1 VKQRGYGKYVERA
14 VDKVPYGTIVRSRTI
29 AADMA
34 KEFAIPLGQAMT
46 LCNLKL
52 KRLADHGVI
61 VRLQKGAYCHFKQT
75 AFGNLCPSKDDL
87 ATQILMRG
95 DGRVTGYETGASAL
109 NKLGLVT
116 LLPRNREIATNNYR
130 VRLPEGCHVE
140 ARKPV
145 TKISAKNWRY
155 LQLIDA
161 VDNLP
166 RFPIDV
172 EHPERQLRSFAERQ
186 NLDPLRLITM
196 AHKYYSKKTT
206 LRLVDLFAAS

>member
-1 VKQRGYGKYVERA
+1 MKQHGYSKYVEQM
-14 VDKVPYGTIVRSRTI
+14 VDKVAYGTIVWPRTI

-46 LCNLKL
+46 ICNLKL
-52 KRLADHGVI
+52 KRLADHGAI

-87 ATQILMRG
+87 ATQMLMRG
-95 DGRVTGYETGASAL
+95 EGGVTGYETGASAL

-130 VRLPEGCHVE
+130 AKLPEGCHVA

-145 TKISAKNWRY
+145 TKIGAKNWRY

-186 NLDPLRLITM
+186 KLDPLRLITM
-196 AHKYYSKKTT
+196 AHQYYSKKTT
-206 LRLVDLFAAS
+206 LRLVELFAAS

>member
-1 VKQRGYGKYVERA
+1 MKQRGYGKYVKQA
-14 VDKVPYGTIVRSRTI
+14 VDRVAYGTIVWPRTI
-29 AADMA
+29 AADIA

-46 LCNLKL
+46 ICNLKL
-52 KRLADHGVI
+52 KRLADHGTV
-61 VRLQKGAYCHFKQT
+61 VRLQKGTYCRAKQT
-75 AFGNLCPSKDDL
+75 VFGKLCPSKDEL
-87 ATQILMRG
+87 ATQMLMRVE
-95 DGRVTGYETGASAL
+95 GRVTGYETGASAL
-109 NKLGLVT
+109 NKLGLIT

-130 VRLPEGCHVE
+130 ARLPEGCHVA

-145 TKISAKNWRY
+145 TEVDNENWRY

-186 NLDPLRLITM
+186 KLDPMLLITT
-196 AHKYYSKKTT
+196 ARKYYSQKTT

>member
-1 VKQRGYGKYVERA
+1 VKQRGYGKYVKQA
-14 VDKVPYGTIVRSRTI
+14 VDKVAYGTIVWPRTI

-46 LCNLKL
+46 ICNLKL
-52 KRLADHGVI
+52 KRLADHGTV
-61 VRLQKGAYCHFKQT
+61 VRLQKGTYCRAKQT
-75 AFGNLCPSKDDL
+75 VFGKLCPSKDEL
-87 ATQILMRG
+87 ATQMLMRVE
-95 DGRVTGYETGASAL
+95 GRVTGYETGASAL
-109 NKLGLVT
+109 NKLGLIT

-130 VRLPEGCHVE
+130 TRLPEGCHVA
-140 ARKPV
+140 ARKPITEV
-145 TKISAKNWRY
+145 DNENWRY

-186 NLDPLRLITM
+186 KLDPLRLITM

-206 LRLVDLFAAS
+206 LRLVELFAAS

>member
-1 VKQRGYGKYVERA
+1 VKQRGYGKYVKQA
-14 VDKVPYGTIVRSRTI
+14 VDKVAYGTIVWPRTI

-46 LCNLKL
+46 ICNLKL
-52 KRLADHGVI
+52 KRLADHGTV
-61 VRLQKGAYCHFKQT
+61 VRLQKGTYCRAKQT
-75 AFGNLCPSKDDL
+75 VFGKLCPSKDEL
-87 ATQILMRG
+87 ATQMLMRVE
-95 DGRVTGYETGASAL
+95 GRVTGYETGASAL
-109 NKLGLVT
+109 NKLGLIT

-130 VRLPEGCHVE
+130 ARLPEGCHVA
-140 ARKPV
+140 ARKPMTEV
-145 TKISAKNWRY
+145 DNENWRY

-186 NLDPLRLITM
+186 KLDPLRLITM

-206 LRLVDLFAAS
+206 LRLVELFAAS

>member
-1 VKQRGYGKYVERA
+1 MKQRGYGKYVKQA
-14 VDKVPYGTIVRSRTI
+14 VDKVAYGTIVWPRTI

-46 LCNLKL
+46 ICNLKL
-52 KRLADHGVI
+52 KRLADHGTV
-61 VRLQKGAYCHFKQT
+61 VRLQKGTYCRAKQT
-75 AFGNLCPSKDDL
+75 VFGKLCPSKDEL
-87 ATQILMRG
+87 ATQMLMRVE
-95 DGRVTGYETGASAL
+95 GRVTGYETGASAL
-109 NKLGLVT
+109 NKLGLIT

-130 VRLPEGCHVE
+130 ARLPEGCHVA
-140 ARKPV
+140 ARKPMTEV
-145 TKISAKNWRY
+145 DNENWRY

-186 NLDPLRLITM
+186 KLDPLRLITM

-206 LRLVDLFAAS
+206 MRLVELFAAS

>member
-1 VKQRGYGKYVERA
+1 MKQRGYGKYVKQA
-14 VDKVPYGTIVRSRTI
+14 VDRVAYGTIVWPRTI

-46 LCNLKL
+46 ICNLKL
-52 KRLADHGVI
+52 KRLADHGTI
-61 VRLQKGAYCHFKQT
+61 VRLQKGTYCRAKQT
-75 AFGNLCPSKDDL
+75 VFGKLGPSKDEL
-87 ATQILMRG
+87 ATQMLMRVE
-95 DGRVTGYETGASAL
+95 GRVTGYETGASAL
-109 NKLGLVT
+109 NKLGLIT

-130 VRLPEGCHVE
+130 ARLPEGCHVA

-145 TKISAKNWRY
+145 TEVDNENWRY

-186 NLDPLRLITM
+186 KLDPLRLITM

-206 LRLVDLFAAS
+206 LRLVELFAAS

>member
-1 VKQRGYGKYVERA
+1 MKQRGYGKYVKQA
-14 VDKVPYGTIVRSRTI
+14 VDKVAYGTIVWPRTI

-46 LCNLKL
+46 ICNLKL
-52 KRLADHGVI
+52 KRLADHGTV
-61 VRLQKGAYCHFKQT
+61 VRLQKGTYCRAKQT
-75 AFGNLCPSKDDL
+75 VFGKLCPSKDEL
-87 ATQILMRG
+87 ATQMLMRVE
-95 DGRVTGYETGASAL
+95 GRVTGYETGASAL
-109 NKLGLVT
+109 NKLGLIT

-130 VRLPEGCHVE
+130 ARLPEGCHVA
-140 ARKPV
+140 ARKPMTEV
-145 TKISAKNWRY
+145 DNENWRY

-186 NLDPLRLITM
+186 KLDPLRLITM

-206 LRLVDLFAAS
+206 LRLVELFAAS